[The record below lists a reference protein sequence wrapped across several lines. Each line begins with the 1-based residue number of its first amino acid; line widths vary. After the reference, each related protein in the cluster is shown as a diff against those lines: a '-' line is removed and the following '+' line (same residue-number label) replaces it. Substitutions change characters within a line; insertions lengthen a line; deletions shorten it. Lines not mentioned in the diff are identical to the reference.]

1 VTPLATDQW
10 VLLVLAFLLGLFLGM
25 YFLAGGKWKRRYRE
39 EVRRRD
45 ELEREQRR
53 EAHADVAQARAE
65 TAGLAP
71 RRGLFGRWRRGI

>member
-1 VTPLATDQW
+1 MTPLATDQW

-65 TAGLAP
+65 PAGLAP